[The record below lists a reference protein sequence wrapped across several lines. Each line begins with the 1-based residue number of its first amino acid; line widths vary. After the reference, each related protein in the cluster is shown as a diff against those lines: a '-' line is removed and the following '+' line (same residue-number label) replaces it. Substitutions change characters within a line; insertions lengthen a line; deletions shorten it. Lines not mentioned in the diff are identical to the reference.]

1 MKLHR
6 FFFAI
11 LLLSCFSNLSAQD
24 VQERISKL
32 FTEDSTDIQTLAMY
46 PAETRTKL
54 LTASTHPDALARIN
68 DANKKSNEQFRKL
81 IESYS
86 KEDQEKIWNLTR
98 FDGLIQKLAL
108 LNPPEGEPLE
118 EILKSYPPEAQ
129 ANARVVSSKF
139 PSIAIDLDKQQKSFA
154 SEFDNV
160 LREYTGNDQ
169 EAFRTL
175 LQQPEALSLLND
187 NMNMTVRLG
196 DLYKADPASVSK
208 KMDDLALELAAQ
220 KARDTEEWKQTVKN
234 DPEAKKE
241 LEESTKEYA
250 KENGYKDDELTN
262 VDVRIV
268 ERPVFYSY
276 PYWCGYPYWYT
287 TPMWTPYPYWYHSGF
302 YFWQGDIVIIGQPSW
317 YFMHWHFYNHPHFYH
332 YPHLSAVYVNY
343 YHGPRRAAARNSRE
357 VNGWVQENRS
367 NLPRDFFVKDKAQ
380 PERIREYG
388 KQVPR
393 TPEQRDVKPVNSQPR
408 DKQNDLSKPKELTP
422 PREMAPSKPREP
434 KNVQPARDVTP
445 SAPKQGKEKVSPPV
459 IRLQKTPKEVKPS
472 PVPSTPKQAPAKKT
486 GGKRK

>member
-46 PAETRTKL
+46 PAETRAKL

-129 ANARVVSSKF
+129 ENARVVSSKF

-208 KMDDLALELAAQ
+208 KM
-220 KARDTEEWKQTVKN
+220 
-234 DPEAKKE
+234 
-241 LEESTKEYA
+241 ESKFQF
-250 KENGYKDDELTN
+250 
-262 VDVRIV
+262 R
-268 ERPVFYSY
+268 
-276 PYWCGYPYWYT
+276 
-287 TPMWTPYPYWYHSGF
+287 
-302 YFWQGDIVIIGQPSW
+302 
-317 YFMHWHFYNHPHFYH
+317 
-332 YPHLSAVYVNY
+332 
-343 YHGPRRAAARNSRE
+343 
-357 VNGWVQENRS
+357 
-367 NLPRDFFVKDKAQ
+367 
-380 PERIREYG
+380 
-388 KQVPR
+388 
-393 TPEQRDVKPVNSQPR
+393 
-408 DKQNDLSKPKELTP
+408 
-422 PREMAPSKPREP
+422 
-434 KNVQPARDVTP
+434 
-445 SAPKQGKEKVSPPV
+445 
-459 IRLQKTPKEVKPS
+459 
-472 PVPSTPKQAPAKKT
+472 
-486 GGKRK
+486 